1 MSYKAVNPIL
11 CLFVF
16 VFLFSSCLTS
26 KKMDKFIAK
35 QYNNEL
41 PDAGKKKQQDIVIKS
56 SVESPFSTI
65 SMTDSKA
72 SHLLPLVF
80 YWQVDY
86 KNTCTLNSSIPVN
99 SFSRA
104 FTTQYSKSFLQKLNG
119 QTIELT
125 VEQMPTQFAFD
136 DKSHMVWFLYAYAW
150 DKFSVQPETKD
161 MIVSYKTI
169 QKGQVNK
176 TGKIIVHNKEQN
188 QGLRFLQS
196 WKSAVS
202 EYISQYNADIL
213 AMTKEF
219 ATKLNQEL

>member
-1 MSYKAVNPIL
+1 
-11 CLFVF
+11 
-16 VFLFSSCLTS
+16 
-26 KKMDKFIAK
+26 MDKFIAK

-41 PDAGKKKQQDIVIKS
+41 PGVEKKKQQDIVIKS

-86 KNTCTLNSSIPVN
+86 KNTSTLNSNIAVS
-99 SFSRA
+99 SFSRVIH
-104 FTTQYSKSFLQKLNG
+104 TQYSKNLLQKLNG
-119 QTIELT
+119 QNIELNI
-125 VEQMPTQFAFD
+125 EQIPTQFAFD
-136 DKSHMVWFLYAYAW
+136 DKSHMVWLIYAYAW
-150 DKFSVQPETKD
+150 DKFSMQPDTKD

-169 QKGQVNK
+169 QNGQVNK
-176 TGKIIVHNKEQN
+176 TGKIVVHNKEQN

-202 EYISQYNADIL
+202 EYISQYNEDIL